1 MSSGKII
8 NTHQYNSNN
17 EFNLSIDFIYNEENL
32 IHNRLILDP
41 RANINILENLLHRII
56 EIHFLLKANP
66 KLSNN
71 QRLDYCKVE
80 RNLMIQYLKQVVKKG
95 LNI

>member
-8 NTHQYNSNN
+8 NTHQYNSNS

-32 IHNRLILDP
+32 IDNCLILEP
-41 RANINILENLLHRII
+41 RANINSLENLLHRII
-56 EIHFLLKANP
+56 EIHFLLKTNP

>member
-1 MSSGKII
+1 MSSGKIL
-8 NTHQYNSNN
+8 NTYQYKMSN
-17 EFNLSIDFIYNEENL
+17 EFDLSSNFIYKEENL
-32 IHNRLILDP
+32 ISSPLVVDP
-41 RANINILENLLHRII
+41 NINSLENILYRII

-80 RNLMIQYLKQVVKKG
+80 RNLMIQYLKQVVKKV
-95 LNI
+95 